1 MSFADF
7 ARSHGVLIGDMSPSP
22 RIQRVPTVEH
32 ERSKN
37 GAAFWDGRRGWVM
50 AWDGD
55 GRVHWF
61 DAPEQPWTD
70 AEKREWAAQRRA
82 AAARKEAANAQAAR
96 TAAELLKACR
106 LKEHGYLIRKGL
118 RDSMGLV
125 HEDGTLLVP
134 MRDAR
139 SNALLGVQSITWDG
153 EALKWVKKMLHGMRA
168 KGAVLR
174 IGPTHSPLW
183 ILCEG
188 YATGLSIAA
197 AAQQMRLAAGVVV
210 CFSDSNLMHVAEQL
224 KGRLV
229 VFADNDKSG
238 AGQRAAEATGLPF
251 CMSPEVGEDA
261 NDLHARAGLMA
272 VCGLLLKLNTQAR
285 RYVVNTA

>member
-1 MSFADF
+1 MRFEDF
-7 ARSHGVLIGDMSPSP
+7 ARAHGVIVGDLYAGD
-22 RIQRVPTVEH
+22 RIRRCATVEH

-37 GAAFWDGRRGWVM
+37 GAYYWDGKRGWVM

-82 AAARKEAANAQAAR
+82 AAAKKEAGNAMAAR
-96 TAAELLKACR
+96 SAAELLKGCQ

-118 RDSMGLV
+118 REVQGFVHTNGSLV
-125 HEDGTLLVP
+125 VP

-139 SNALLGVQSITWDG
+139 TNALLGVQSITWD
-153 EALKWVKKMLHGMRA
+153 EDAMQWVKKMQPGMRA

-174 IGPTHSPLW
+174 LGQERAPLT

-188 YATGLSIAA
+188 YATGLSLLAA
-197 AAQQMRLAAGVVV
+197 VRQMRLAASVVV
-210 CFSDSNLMHVAEQL
+210 CFSDSNLVHVAEQL
-224 KGRLV
+224 AGRVV

-238 AGQRAAEATGLPF
+238 AGLRAAEATGLPH
-251 CMSPEVGEDA
+251 CMSPQVGEDA
-261 NDLHARAGLMA
+261 NDLHVRAGLMA
-272 VCGLLLKLNTQAR
+272 VCGLLLNLNREAAR
-285 RYVVNTA
+285 HAVSTA